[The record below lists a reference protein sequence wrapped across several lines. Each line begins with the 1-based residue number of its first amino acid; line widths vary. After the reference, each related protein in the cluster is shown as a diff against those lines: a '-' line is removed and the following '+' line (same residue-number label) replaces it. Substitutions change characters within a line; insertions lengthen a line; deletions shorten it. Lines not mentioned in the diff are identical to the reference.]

1 MKSTPLPRVSVVPF
15 VMVLIGMALLG
26 VTLVTTVDAA
36 PDYSQEAMDNQIDK
50 VHEECKFSGG
60 QASTH
65 YEFNLEGEVRTATTT
80 CVGGELDGRVCYD
93 SEGLHNCYLPF
104 VKPTESIFEP
114 QRPDTAEQME
124 NLEETSP
131 IVDDRVAP
139 PGGVA
144 EDPTGDEQARIV
156 DPATACEALGGT
168 VTVIGQGATV
178 PVDIRCTGGTLDDM
192 ICYGTICDYFATGPA
207 VPEEDAR
214 VLPTGEIEF
223 VWVESEEDLEAALR
237 GAAPGVAEDP
247 TGANTVVIYNQSG
260 STVSDNATNQQFAC
274 KGFGGTA
281 TVIENRTVGG
291 GLKWVDV
298 ICTGGALDGLYCA
311 NSTGYP
317 TSCFFWRTVLPED
330 PRVTPVAGVEVPGG
344 DVPTATVVATEASV
358 PPTATSPI
366 PTVAPTAVAA
376 EPTVAP
382 PSDPPPPRNDNS
394 VPPGDSVEPG
404 KPTPTPVVLL

>member
-1 MKSTPLPRVSVVPF
+1 MKSTRLPRVSIVPF
-15 VMVLIGMALLG
+15 VMVLIGMTLLG
-26 VTLVTTVDAA
+26 VTLAASVDAA
-36 PDYSQEAMDNQIDK
+36 PVRTNVSRDDRVKSQAKDCEKM
-50 VHEECKFSGG
+50 GG
-60 QASTH
+60 ASSTH
-65 YEFNLEGEVRTATTT
+65 HQFDEAGDLISVQVSCEGGAIDGLVCDNTETT
-80 CVGGELDGRVCYD
+80 VDCYQ
-93 SEGLHNCYLPF
+93 GKAF
-104 VKPTESIFEP
+104 VQPTQQVVPE
-114 QRPDTAEQME
+114 QRPDTAAPVE
-124 NLEETSP
+124 NPAQTFP
-131 IVDDRVAP
+131 VADDIAAP

-207 VPEEDAR
+207 GPGEGAR
-214 VLPTGEIEF
+214 VPTTEEIEF
-223 VWVESEEDLEAALR
+223 VQVESEADLEAALR
-237 GAAPGVAEDP
+237 GLAEDP
-247 TGANTVVIYNQSG
+247 TGDDTVVIVNQ
-260 STVSDNATNQQFAC
+260 VAANISDNATNQKLAC
-274 KGFGGTA
+274 EGLGGTA

-330 PRVTPVAGVEVPGG
+330 PRVTPVAGIEAPAGN
-344 DVPTATVVATEASV
+344 VPTATVVATEASA
-358 PPTATSPI
+358 PPTATSPV

-394 VPPGDSVEPG
+394 VPPGDSVEPVD
-404 KPTPTPVVLL
+404 PTPTPVVLL

>member
-1 MKSTPLPRVSVVPF
+1 MKSTRLPRVSIVPF
-15 VMVLIGMALLG
+15 VMVLIGMTLLG
-26 VTLVTTVDAA
+26 VTLAASVDAA
-36 PDYSQEAMDNQIDK
+36 PVRTNVSRDDRVKSQAKDCEKM
-50 VHEECKFSGG
+50 GG
-60 QASTH
+60 ASSTH
-65 YEFNLEGEVRTATTT
+65 HQFDEAGDLISVQVSCEGGAIDGLVCDNTETT
-80 CVGGELDGRVCYD
+80 VDCYQ
-93 SEGLHNCYLPF
+93 GKAF
-104 VKPTESIFEP
+104 VQPTQQVVPE
-114 QRPDTAEQME
+114 QRPDTAAPVE
-124 NLEETSP
+124 NPQQTRP
-131 IVDDRVAP
+131 VVDDIAAP

-144 EDPTGDEQARIV
+144 EDPTEDEQARIV

-207 VPEEDAR
+207 GPGEGAR
-214 VLPTGEIEF
+214 VPTTGEIEF
-223 VWVESEEDLEAALR
+223 VQVESEADLEAALR
-237 GAAPGVAEDP
+237 GLAEDP
-247 TGANTVVIYNQSG
+247 TGDDTVVIVNQ
-260 STVSDNATNQQFAC
+260 VAANISDNATNQKLAC
-274 KGFGGTA
+274 EGLGGTA

-330 PRVTPVAGVEVPGG
+330 PRVTPVAGIEAPAGN
-344 DVPTATVVATEASV
+344 VPTATVVATEASA
-358 PPTATSPI
+358 PPTATSPV

-394 VPPGDSVEPG
+394 VPPGDSVEPVD
-404 KPTPTPVVLL
+404 PTPTPVVLL